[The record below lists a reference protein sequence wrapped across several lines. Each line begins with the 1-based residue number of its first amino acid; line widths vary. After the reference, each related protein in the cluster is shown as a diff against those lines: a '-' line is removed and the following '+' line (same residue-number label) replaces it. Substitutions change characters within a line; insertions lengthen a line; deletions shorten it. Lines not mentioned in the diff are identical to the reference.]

1 MRLDDKRYQLGS
13 YVAVKGLGMRTI
25 TGMDLEKVFVS
36 NDEGLPWHFV
46 KPVELTEELMYKIGF
61 VVIKKIDNPHHLD
74 INMSIKIN
82 GRYYY
87 SRGIIFDD
95 KSMWSFYGAGIKYL
109 HQLQQLIWIIE
120 PKYEFNL
127 DSYQG

>member
-87 SRGIIFDD
+87 SRGIVFDN

>member
-1 MRLDDKRYQLGS
+1 M
-13 YVAVKGLGMRTI
+13 AVKGLGMRTI

-87 SRGIIFDD
+87 SRGIVFDN

>member
-25 TGMDLEKVFVS
+25 TGMDLEKVYVS

-46 KPVELTEELMYKIGF
+46 KPVELTEELMYKTGF
-61 VVIKKIDNPHHLD
+61 VLIKKVDNPKHQD
-74 INMSIKIN
+74 VNMSIKIN

-87 SRGIIFDD
+87 SRGIIFDE
-95 KSMWSFYGAGIKYL
+95 KSMWGFYGVGIKYL
-109 HQLQQLIWIIE
+109 HQLQQIIWIIE
-120 PKYEFNL
+120 PTYEFNL